1 VIGGMGE
8 LIVFLVSFFI
18 FALPFLAVVAIAYLI
33 RRFLPKIYYAFQQ
46 AINSDDIQ
54 PWIDD

>member
-1 VIGGMGE
+1 MGE

>member
-1 VIGGMGE
+1 MSE
-8 LIVFLVSFFI
+8 SLFVFGIYIPL